1 MFPKDACI
9 LPIKSL
15 CMYMMCSEGIYKC
28 IKYGFFN
35 EKLVLQMY
43 KYDKKISAD
52 MNIWCVCICACLT
65 VNPCLLSCSS
75 FAISWLLNGGP
86 ICLVTDC

>member
-1 MFPKDACI
+1 MSYHPIQILQSLHKSRYEISSYFWHACTGKEYRTVCF
-9 LPIKSL
+9 LKMPAYCPYKA
-15 CMYMMCSEGIYKC
+15 CACMMCSEGIYKC

-52 MNIWCVCICACLT
+52 MNI
-65 VNPCLLSCSS
+65 
-75 FAISWLLNGGP
+75 
-86 ICLVTDC
+86 